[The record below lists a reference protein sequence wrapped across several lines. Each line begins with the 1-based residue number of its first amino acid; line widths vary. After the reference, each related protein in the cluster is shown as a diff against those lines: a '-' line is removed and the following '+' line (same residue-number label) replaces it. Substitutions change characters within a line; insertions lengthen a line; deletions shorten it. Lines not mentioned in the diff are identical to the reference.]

1 MHSQCSEICLD
12 GTNKRIYRRTII
24 LSSYKGERNLKKH
37 LISLMVLFLLI
48 STVTPMI
55 LAQTDDAPQKESY
68 DAYFP
73 HSYFAR
79 YNPDECTLDNTDI
92 RITSPSITDG
102 ENENRM
108 QTLSD
113 GLMDSPWPMYCHDTR
128 HTGRSPYST
137 VNATGVV
144 KWRAATHGPAYG
156 GPTIDNDG
164 IIYIGSYDLNAIYP
178 NGTLKWKYP
187 AGHSIL
193 CAPAIAQ
200 DGTIYFGVIYGNGYL
215 YALNPDGTVKWT
227 YPTGGD
233 LDSSPVIGDDGT
245 IYVGSGSK
253 TIHAIHPNGTRKW
266 VFNTNHVVLSSPAIG
281 PDGTIYCGSH
291 DTYLYALYPEN
302 GTLKW
307 KYKTGDWIRVS
318 PCIADDGTIYVVSFD
333 CNIHAVNPNGT
344 MKWKTYLGQAGT
356 SPTIGLDGTIYC
368 GYRDLYAINPEN
380 GSVKWVYDV
389 PGTVEGGTP
398 CSSID
403 GTIYLGT
410 WEGGYLIA
418 VNPDGTEQWRKKIG
432 DFTDSPPAIGADGT
446 VYIGSHEDAF
456 YAFGKGLLWVEANGP
471 YNGYAHS
478 SIQFGGTIYGG
489 VLPYSYQWD
498 FGDGTTSTEQ
508 NPKHA
513 YDHRGNYTATFTVTD
528 AEGNSSSDT
537 ALVVVD
543 YALPTVSIV
552 KPTNALY
559 FMNIRIL
566 PTKTPYIIGRITIEV
581 NASQE
586 DGFEIVQVAFII
598 DDNEVASV
606 TSKPYTWTWRR
617 EGLTQAPP
625 HHIDIRAVDSLGH
638 KNWATLYVWK
648 LF

>member
-1 MHSQCSEICLD
+1 MV
-12 GTNKRIYRRTII
+12 
-24 LSSYKGERNLKKH
+24 SSSVVGVSNQ
-37 LISLMVLFLLI
+37 V
-48 STVTPMI
+48 
-55 LAQTDDAPQKESY
+55 TDDSSQDESY
-68 DAYFP
+68 DAYLP
-73 HSYFAR
+73 HSYLAR
-79 YNPDECTLDNTDI
+79 YNPTDDSPGDVEPVYQNQGP
-92 RITSPSITDG
+92 ITSDIGPSY
-102 ENENRM
+102 ENGLLNIN
-108 QTLSD
+108 S
-113 GLMDSPWPMYCHDTR
+113 GLMDSSWPMYCHDTR
-128 HTGRSPYST
+128 HTGRSPYSAT
-137 VNATGVV
+137 NATGVV
-144 KWRAATHGPAYG
+144 KWRIATFGPVYG
-156 GPTIDNDG
+156 GTAIDKNG
-164 IIYIGSYDLNAIYP
+164 MIYVGSYDLNAVYP
-178 NGTLKWKYP
+178 NGSLKWKFLV
-187 AGHSIL
+187 GLIV
-193 CAPAIAQ
+193 CTPAIAE
-200 DGTIYFGVIYGNGYL
+200 DGTIYFGAVAGNGCL
-215 YALNPDGTVKWT
+215 YAMNPNGTVKWT
-227 YPTGGD
+227 YQTGGD

-253 TIHAIHPNGTRKW
+253 TIHAIYPNGTRKW

-281 PDGTIYCGSH
+281 PDGTIYCGCH

-318 PCIADDGTIYVVSFD
+318 PCIGDDGTIYVISFD
-333 CNIHAVNPNGT
+333 CNLHAVNPNGT
-344 MKWKTYLGQAGT
+344 MIWKTYLGQAGT

-418 VNPDGTEQWRKKIG
+418 VNPDGTEQWRKNIG
-432 DFTDSPPAIGADGT
+432 YFTDSPPAISADGT

-456 YAFGKGLLWVEANGP
+456 YAFGKGPLWVEANGP
-471 YNGYAHS
+471 YSGYAHS
-478 SIQFGGTIYGG
+478 SIWFSGTIYGG
-489 VLPYSYQWD
+489 VLPYTYHWD
-498 FGDGTTSTEQ
+498 FGDGTTSTEE

-528 AEGNSSSDT
+528 ADGNSSSDT
-537 ALVVVD
+537 ASVVVD
-543 YALPTVSIV
+543 YALPTVSIL

-559 FMNIRIL
+559 FMNIKLL
-566 PTKTPYIIGRITIEV
+566 PTKSPFIIGRITIE
-581 NASQE
+581 AEAFQE

-606 TSKPYTWTWRR
+606 TSEPYTWTWRR
-617 EGLTQAPP
+617 EGLTQVPP

-638 KNWATLYVWK
+638 KNWATLGNIWK
-648 LF
+648 FF